1 MTDGKLYGGT
11 PVNAGLKFDGLVIE
25 GKSIDGLISDGN
37 RGCKLDGLNTE
48 GKLMG
53 I

>member
-11 PVNAGLKFDGLVIE
+11 PVNIGLKLDGLVTE

-37 RGCKLDGLNTE
+37 NGAKLVGLNTE